1 MSYNWEKIFK
11 GKSDKELFEIFLGK
25 KYLNNEAKE
34 FAEKELKLRKFDFEN
49 IDSYKKKWMLEKL
62 IEEERN
68 ESGAYS
74 FFQWSYNSK
83 HSLIM
88 AIGGAF
94 LFFLMT
100 FDYFFDFMTKTNGSK
115 NQYEQI
121 GFVIFFFTFFVFG
134 LISYFRKR
142 KNESQRKETIKKL
155 INEITT
161 GNKM

>member
-11 GKSDKELFEIFLGK
+11 SKTDKELYEIFLGRK
-25 KYLNNEAKE
+25 QLGAEAKE
-34 FAEKELKLRKFDFEN
+34 FAEVELKSRNFNFDN
-49 IDSYKKKWMLEKL
+49 IDSHKKKWTLEKL

-74 FFQWSYNSK
+74 LFRWTSNSK
-83 HSLIM
+83 HSLMM

-94 LFFLMT
+94 LGLLMT

-121 GFVIFFFTFFVFG
+121 GFIIFFFAFSVFG
-134 LISYFRKR
+134 LISYLRKR
-142 KNESQRKETIKKL
+142 KHESQRKEKIKEL
-155 INEITT
+155 ISEM
-161 GNKM
+161 K